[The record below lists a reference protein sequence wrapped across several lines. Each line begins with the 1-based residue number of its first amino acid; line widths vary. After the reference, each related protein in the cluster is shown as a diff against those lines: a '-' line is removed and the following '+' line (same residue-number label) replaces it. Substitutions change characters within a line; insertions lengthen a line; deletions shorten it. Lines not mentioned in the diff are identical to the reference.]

1 MSALREPR
9 VTGRCHAPTFDRHE
23 PTTSGLDGPGR
34 PAPIRRVPGGHRSVP
49 EDEEPGLP
57 DLVGDSPAM
66 RQVFDQIRLVAP
78 TRSTVLITGESGT
91 GKELAVRAIHRLSPR
106 RDGPLVA
113 LNCAAI
119 PRELAESEL
128 FGHAKGAFTGATDRR
143 LGKFAAADRGTLLI
157 DEIGE
162 MALPVQAKLLRTLET
177 RTINPVGSNDEQPV
191 DVRVVAATH
200 RDLRGMAES
209 GTFREDLYYRLHVV
223 HIHLPPL
230 RQRRDDIPL
239 LLSGF
244 LDEFVR
250 EHGRDVREVTPAAMD
265 ALRAYHWPGN
275 VRELRNVLEGA
286 VVLSRTGVIDLNDL
300 ALDECGI
307 EVVKTAP
314 QFRPGVTLAGM
325 EREAIQ
331 RCLVHTGGS
340 RRRSAELLGISTRT
354 LLRKIREYRL
364 EDPRHPALAAV

>member
-1 MSALREPR
+1 MRALREPR
-9 VTGRCHAPTFDRHE
+9 VTGRCLAPTFDRHE
-23 PTTSGLDGPGR
+23 PKASGLDDAGH
-34 PAPIRRVPGGHRSVP
+34 PAAIRRVPGGHRSEP

-78 TRSTVLITGESGT
+78 TRSSVLITGESGT

-143 LGKFAAADRGTLLI
+143 LGKFAAADCGTLLI

-162 MALPVQAKLLRTLET
+162 MVLPVQAKLLRTLET

-200 RDLRGMAES
+200 RDLRGMVET

-239 LLSGF
+239 LVSGF
-244 LDEFVR
+244 LDEFAR

-300 ALDECGI
+300 GLDECGI
-307 EVVKTAP
+307 KVVETAP
-314 QFRPGVTLAGM
+314 QFRPGFTLAGM

-331 RCLVHTGGS
+331 RCLIHTGGS

-364 EDPRHPALAAV
+364 EDPRQVAHAGV

>member
-1 MSALREPR
+1 M
-9 VTGRCHAPTFDRHE
+9 
-23 PTTSGLDGPGR
+23 
-34 PAPIRRVPGGHRSVP
+34 PGGHRS
-49 EDEEPGLP
+49 ESKDEEPGLP

-177 RTINPVGSNDEQPV
+177 RAINPVGSNDEQPV

-200 RDLRGMAES
+200 RDLRGMVET

-239 LLSGF
+239 LVSGF
-244 LDEFVR
+244 LDEFAR

-286 VVLSRTGVIDLNDL
+286 VVLSRTGVIDLSDL

-307 EVVKTAP
+307 EVVETAP
-314 QFRPGVTLAGM
+314 QFCPGVTLAGM

-331 RCLVHTGGS
+331 RCLIHTGGS

-364 EDPRHPALAAV
+364 EDPRQVAHAGV